1 MSFKSLVSAVSEQRQ
16 EIKQSLTLFPYFDT
30 WDSKVI
36 AECCQLSKII
46 EFPPDEIILGS
57 GTTNSHMTF
66 FILEGVCKIIHHLHV
81 RVKVDSYGRATYKL
95 YNSEQSGTLN
105 SQSGATGF
113 ASLLFNQKHDFQR
126 EEQLIGMEI
135 TGKAI
140 TRRES
145 LLPPEKL
152 NNPPTQLSN
161 ISEEEYNEEE
171 RLKYERSK
179 EGIKEFP
186 SETAEKV
193 QDDED
198 DDDNNKD
205 HRTDEINEG
214 ENEARK
220 KDESNV
226 TENNFE
232 TESSQKEITAIE
244 QEEIQMTALSQ
255 ENNALEEVNHG
266 KETENSNSQG
276 QADHEVKDDETYHL
290 NQHLKVLEKCR
301 AKSKQLVRLADEKP
315 LPELPKDVKSFFV
328 QVALFYKGA
337 CFGLEENMK
346 DTFIMSATKV
356 KCLRIP
362 RRFLLQHNP
371 CNIWNRIRLFFSLY
385 LPPEKQILDYLT
397 SHRKWNNMKRKKSEE
412 IVSLKRIPN
421 YILCSE
427 VPFSIRLNEMPRCK
441 HNTC

>member
-1 MSFKSLVSAVSEQRQ
+1 M
-16 EIKQSLTLFPYFDT
+16 
-30 WDSKVI
+30 
-36 AECCQLSKII
+36 
-46 EFPPDEIILGS
+46 
-57 GTTNSHMTF
+57 
-66 FILEGVCKIIHHLHV
+66 
-81 RVKVDSYGRATYKL
+81 
-95 YNSEQSGTLN
+95 
-105 SQSGATGF
+105 
-113 ASLLFNQKHDFQR
+113 
-126 EEQLIGMEI
+126 
-135 TGKAI
+135 
-140 TRRES
+140 
-145 LLPPEKL
+145 
-152 NNPPTQLSN
+152 
-161 ISEEEYNEEE
+161 
-171 RLKYERSK
+171 
-179 EGIKEFP
+179 
-186 SETAEKV
+186 

-337 CFGLEENMK
+337 CFGLGK
-346 DTFIMSATKV
+346 YACIMYGITVS
-356 KCLRIP
+356 
-362 RRFLLQHNP
+362 Q
-371 CNIWNRIRLFFSLY
+371 
-385 LPPEKQILDYLT
+385 KQ
-397 SHRKWNNMKRKKSEE
+397 
-412 IVSLKRIPN
+412 
-421 YILCSE
+421 
-427 VPFSIRLNEMPRCK
+427 
-441 HNTC
+441 